1 MLIKN
6 GNKCTWYGNEIT
18 YSKYVE
24 ILEMLR
30 NRPSVPVGFS
40 YRLTAELEWELFEL
54 PIVEDEEI
62 SEAEALD
69 IILGGAV

>member
-1 MLIKN
+1 VLIRN

-24 ILEMLR
+24 ILELLR
-30 NRPSVPVGFS
+30 NRPSAPDGFG
-40 YRLTAELEWELFEL
+40 YRLTESLEWELYEL
-54 PIVEDEEI
+54 PIVEDEDI